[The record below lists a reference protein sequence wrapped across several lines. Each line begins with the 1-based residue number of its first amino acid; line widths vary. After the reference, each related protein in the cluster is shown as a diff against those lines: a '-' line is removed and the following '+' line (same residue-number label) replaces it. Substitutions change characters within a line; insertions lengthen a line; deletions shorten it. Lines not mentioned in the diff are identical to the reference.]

1 VKITTVDP
9 GTLAPER
16 SPVTKRGSETKA
28 VAKSKRAAAAK
39 RAATIGPNTP
49 ASTGR
54 SASTVALPAD
64 DPELFEQDLAGLRRS
79 WADAARRSPIGAE
92 AMTGAD
98 LRAQAMGVPGQRL
111 MEHAGAAVAA
121 AAKALAEATGRAGKG
136 AVLVLCGPGNNGGDG
151 FVAARYLAQHG
162 TDTAVVLVASAPRPT
177 TADAARNWD
186 RLVNEPR
193 VTRIHAGVPR
203 DLAVLGQDS
212 DKASIVIDAL
222 LGTGVQGALRDP
234 IRTAVE
240 IIRRARAAGVPVLA
254 VDTPT
259 ALDVTS
265 GDPSDPVVTADLT
278 VTFHRPKTGLISRR
292 GAAFAGKVLVAPIG
306 IPREADRG

>member
-1 VKITTVDP
+1 VKITTVTP
-9 GTLAPER
+9 AALAR
-16 SPVTKRGSETKA
+16 DWAATKT
-28 VAKSKRAAAAK
+28 RAAAT
-39 RAATIGPNTP
+39 RSAATKPSNASKPP
-49 ASTGR
+49 ALSV
-54 SASTVALPAD
+54 SAVTLPAD
-64 DPELFEQDLAGLRRS
+64 DPELFELDLVGLRRR

-136 AVLVLCGPGNNGGDG
+136 AVLILCGPGNNGGDG

-162 TDTAVVLVASAPRPT
+162 SDVAVVLVASTSRPST
-177 TADAARNWD
+177 PDAARNWD
-186 RLVNEPR
+186 RLVNASR

-203 DLAVLGQDS
+203 DLAVLRQDS

-222 LGTGVQGALRDP
+222 LGTGVQGALREP
-234 IRTAVE
+234 IRAAVE
-240 IIRRARAAGVPVLA
+240 IIRQARVAGVPVLA

-259 ALDVTS
+259 ALDLTS
-265 GDPSDPVVTADLT
+265 GDPSEPVVTADLT
-278 VTFHRPKTGLISRR
+278 VTFHRPKTGLMSRR

-306 IPREADRG
+306 IPLEADRG

>member
-1 VKITTVDP
+1 MKITTVTSA
-9 GTLAPER
+9 TLVREQAASTTRATATR
-16 SPVTKRGSETKA
+16 SPATKPTNRSKQPGFTVSAVT
-28 VAKSKRAAAAK
+28 
-39 RAATIGPNTP
+39 
-49 ASTGR
+49 
-54 SASTVALPAD
+54 LPAD
-64 DPELFEQDLAGLRRS
+64 DPELFDQDLAGLRRR

-98 LRAQAMGVPGQRL
+98 LRAQAMEVPGQRL
-111 MEHAGAAVAA
+111 MENAGAAIAA

-136 AVLVLCGPGNNGGDG
+136 AVLILCGPGNNGGDG

-162 TDTAVVLVASAPRPT
+162 TDVAVVLVASTSRPT
-177 TADAARNWD
+177 TPDAARNWD

-212 DKASIVIDAL
+212 DKASIVVDAL

-234 IRTAVE
+234 IRSAVE

-259 ALDVTS
+259 ALDLTS
-265 GDPSDPVVTADLT
+265 GDPSEPVVTADLT

-292 GAAFAGKVLVAPIG
+292 GSAFAGKVLVAPIG
-306 IPREADRG
+306 IPLEADRG